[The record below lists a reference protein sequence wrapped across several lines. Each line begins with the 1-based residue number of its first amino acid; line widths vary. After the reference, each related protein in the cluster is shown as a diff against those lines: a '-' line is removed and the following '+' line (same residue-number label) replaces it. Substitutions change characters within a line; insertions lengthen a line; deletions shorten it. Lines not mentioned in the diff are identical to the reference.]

1 MKRLIKWLIVLG
13 VLGGGVALLIVKA
26 RPQPPVVQVE
36 PVRRGSLS
44 GTVSSVSSGMVEPTR
59 RVTLQAES
67 VARVTAV
74 RIKRGDRVKAGAVLV
89 ELNAADLAGTWDT
102 GKSMEYVLKADG
114 TFSSTWTSNWSKN
127 RQTHTGTFAIEKGDR
142 LKFRKA
148 DGKPGFTYKIV
159 SLSSDKKSL
168 TVKLGT
174 MVQTW
179 TKK

>member
-1 MKRLIKWLIVLG
+1 MKKYSSILFMIAAGII
-13 VLGGGVALLIVKA
+13 ALSINLY
-26 RPQPPVVQVE
+26 
-36 PVRRGSLS
+36 SDTFS
-44 GTVSSVSSGMVEPTR
+44 
-59 RVTLQAES
+59 
-67 VARVTAV
+67 
-74 RIKRGDRVKAGAVLV
+74 
-89 ELNAADLAGTWDT
+89 AADLAGTWDT
-102 GKSMEYVLKADG
+102 GKSMEYTLKADG